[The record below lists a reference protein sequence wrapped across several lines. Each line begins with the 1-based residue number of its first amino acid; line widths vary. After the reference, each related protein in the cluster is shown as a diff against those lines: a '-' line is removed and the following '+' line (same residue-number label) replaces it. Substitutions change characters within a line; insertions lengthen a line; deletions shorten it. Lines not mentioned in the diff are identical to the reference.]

1 MNAPEYPT
9 PWQKKTIWS
18 ALTGLAVVTL
28 GTIFVGLIWIGSEV
42 LAFLQPIL
50 IPFAVAA
57 VMAYLLDPVV
67 SRIVTWGW
75 SRHRA
80 VFAVFGVVTVS
91 FAGVM
96 LWIVPAISQQS
107 INLVRKVPDYSRK
120 GKVMVKALATD
131 VEQKMTETGIS
142 GFLAKS
148 GVTTPNGPHP
158 ASQESD
164 LGKTT
169 PVDAATQGTHDVPP
183 AAKSDG
189 TPADSTGQSQN
200 VAATDSDLG
209 KTTPVD
215 AATQGTHDLP
225 PLAKSPAESLKT
237 PDTAV
242 ISKDGSGLTSLID
255 SDRLNTAVFA
265 MGKHTLNIIRESLG
279 GFLGILGFLLSLIIV
294 PIYLYYFLIEA
305 RNIATGWS
313 DYLPLRASAF
323 KDEVVSVLNEINGYL
338 IAFFRGQLVVSLV
351 NGSVTALGLVIAG
364 LDFGLL
370 IGITLC
376 FLGLIP
382 YLGIT
387 LCWIVSAV
395 IASVQGGSWC
405 VPGHPWWIFPLVIS
419 GIFIVV
425 HNFDGLFVTPKI
437 VGESVGLHPLTVIV
451 SVFVW
456 SLLMGGL
463 LGAILAVPMTATVK
477 VLLRRYVWERRF
489 RTPDMPAV
497 TPEVVAVPAE
507 AVTVEPELVA
517 DIPPVAPPQAPA
529 ASTPAS
535 SSASDPLPPGEPV
548 AAR

>member
-28 GTIFVGLIWIGSEV
+28 GTIFVGLIWLGSEV

-67 SRIVTWGW
+67 SRIVSWGW

-80 VFAVFGVVTVS
+80 VFAVFGVVTIS

-107 INLVRKVPDYSRK
+107 INLARKVPDYTRK
-120 GKVMVKALATD
+120 GKVMVMEVVTD
-131 VEQKMTETGIS
+131 ARQKVKDTQFGNI
-142 GFLAKS
+142 LAKS
-148 GVTTPNGPHP
+148 GVTTPDSTHP
-158 ASQESD
+158 AAADSDQGKTTPVDSATQGTHNLPPADSTPNSAPAESD

-169 PVDAATQGTHDVPP
+169 PVD
-183 AAKSDG
+183 S
-189 TPADSTGQSQN
+189 
-200 VAATDSDLG
+200 
-209 KTTPVD
+209 
-215 AATQGTHDLP
+215 ATQGTHDLP
-225 PLAKSPAESLKT
+225 PPAKSAAETKPGGTKPAAEE
-237 PDTAV
+237 
-242 ISKDGSGLTSLID
+242 GSGLNSLFDKDWLTPAVLATS
-255 SDRLNTAVFA
+255 
-265 MGKHTLNIIRESLG
+265 KHAWSIVRESLG
-279 GFLGILGFLLSLIIV
+279 GFLGVLGFLLSLIIV

-305 RNIATGWS
+305 RNIAGGWS

-351 NGSVTALGLVIAG
+351 NGSVTALGLVVAG

-387 LCWIVSAV
+387 LCWIASAV
-395 IASVQGGSWC
+395 IASLQGGSWC

-419 GIFIVV
+419 GVFIVV
-425 HNFDGLFVTPKI
+425 HNIDGLFVTPKI

-489 RTPDMPAV
+489 RTPDSPIAPAD
-497 TPEVVAVPAE
+497 VVSIP
-507 AVTVEPELVA
+507 VEPEA
-517 DIPPVAPPQAPA
+517 ASEIPA
-529 ASTPAS
+529 ATPPPPSAPTPA
-535 SSASDPLPPGEPV
+535 ADPLPPGEPV